1 MIVNF
6 YGEGCFKIQT
16 SGGTTILTEGFAG
29 DTSARMKPDIFV
41 RTKGAEPFDKLRA
54 EHVILGP
61 GEYEIKGIEVRGY
74 PSYIYLIRTEEMKL
88 GYLGPNDIRE
98 PAFDAAVTEKLQD
111 VDILFV
117 PDSAEGAKVAR
128 QFHPHIVI
136 SHSATAK
143 VLEKELGKKIE
154 TIDKLV
160 IKKKEVPTE
169 EVGRLIVLK
178 S

>member
-6 YGEGCFKIQT
+6 CGEGCFKIQT
-16 SGGTTILTEGFAG
+16 SGGTTILTEGFG
-29 DTSARMKPDIFV
+29 DTSARMKPDIFI
-41 RTKGAEPFDKLRA
+41 RTSENKTNLTA

-88 GYLGPNDIRE
+88 GYLGPNDIKE

-117 PDSAEGAKVAR
+117 PDSAEGAKAAR
-128 QFHPHIVI
+128 QFHPHIVV
-136 SHSATAK
+136 SQSVTAK
-143 VLEKELGKKIE
+143 DLEKELGKKTE
-154 TIDKLV
+154 TVDKLV

-178 S
+178 P